1 MELPTYGE
9 VVKETDQILQPAWND
24 LVVINACQIIAEQND
39 LTLSEQLKIWRPF
52 DV

>member
-9 VVKETDQILQPAWND
+9 VVKTTDGILQPVWTD

>member
-9 VVKETDQILQPAWND
+9 VLKQTDKILQPVWTD
-24 LVVINACQIIAEQND
+24 LVIIRACQIIAEQND